1 MASFLNFLSDVV
13 GAFLGTDGE
22 TGATLVLSGDSN
34 SVTFPIAPASFDVE
48 NSYNNSVVN
57 VNSLG
62 DINMIGKRGLKTLT
76 FSSFFPAQYYGWETN
91 YPSDEPYAAC
101 QKIDDMAQSGQA
113 CTISISGTSVNMPCT
128 IENFKY
134 GEHDGTGDVYFS
146 ISLKEYRYIMP
157 ETDQINDVTGLKSRV
172 SETVQENS
180 FVAVAGNDT
189 MDNAAKAIRRNM
201 SIAKQA
207 TNRINLYKAMVKS
220 GGIDVGTVIQT
231 VKEGVKI
238 NDKDLILW

>member
-1 MASFLNFLSDVV
+1 MASFLSFLSEVV

-22 TGATLVLSGDSN
+22 TGATLVLSGNSS
-34 SVTFPIAPASFDVE
+34 SVTFPVAPPSFDVE
-48 NSYNNSVVN
+48 NSYNNNVVN

-91 YPSDEPYAAC
+91 YPSDDPYTAC
-101 QKIDDMAQSGQA
+101 QKMDDMARSGQA
-113 CTISISGTSVNMPCT
+113 CTISISGTSVNMSCT
-128 IENFKY
+128 IDNFKY
-134 GEHDGTGDVYFS
+134 GEHDSTGDVYFS

-157 ETDQINDVTGLKSRV
+157 ATDTINDVTGLKSRV
-172 SETVQENS
+172 SEAVQESS

-189 MDNAAKAIRRNM
+189 RDNAAKAIQRNM

-207 TNRINLYKAMVKS
+207 TNRINLYRAMVKS
-220 GGIDVGTVIQT
+220 GGIDVGTVIRT